1 MGEFYEWTKLIEENR
16 RCPLSPK
23 SFEGF
28 EGQRGGDGFIDGLS
42 IVIHPKI
49 EAALP
54 SLEYMNCWPPQLGPR
69 LHGGHPGADELS
81 SLAPSLTLLQ
91 QVATNPQ
98 VKIIEIG
105 KIHVYKNSDN
115 LW

>member
-54 SLEYMNCWPPQLGPR
+54 SLEYMNC
-69 LHGGHPGADELS
+69 
-81 SLAPSLTLLQ
+81 
-91 QVATNPQ
+91 
-98 VKIIEIG
+98 
-105 KIHVYKNSDN
+105 
-115 LW
+115 